1 MPIGLIRDAGAK
13 GVSLDAALL
22 RPQDEDAIGE
32 AIEAGTAFFLGVVP
46 GTDTRLPDI
55 GVVAKPALELW
66 RRLGFPP
73 STLADQVVLTP
84 TCGLAGATPPYAK
97 AALAKC
103 REGRQGPPRRP
114 GRGVTRARPP
124 GVRRGAA
131 PGPAGAA
138 SRVLTRE
145 LSATAVTL
153 SVRLV
158 DGCSPDGAAVPR
170 GETGDERRAGR
181 ACRRRR
187 GSGTPSSPSW

>member
-1 MPIGLIRDAGAK
+1 
-13 GVSLDAALL
+13 
-22 RPQDEDAIGE
+22 
-32 AIEAGTAFFLGVVP
+32 
-46 GTDTRLPDI
+46 
-55 GVVAKPALELW
+55 
-66 RRLGFPP
+66 
-73 STLADQVVLTP
+73 
-84 TCGLAGATPPYAK
+84 
-97 AALAKC
+97 
-103 REGRQGPPRRP
+103 PPRRP

-181 ACRRRR
+181 GAGGGAGAARRAHRAGERGELALLRARRAHGERRRVR
-187 GSGTPSSPSW
+187 RVDARAQGAGG